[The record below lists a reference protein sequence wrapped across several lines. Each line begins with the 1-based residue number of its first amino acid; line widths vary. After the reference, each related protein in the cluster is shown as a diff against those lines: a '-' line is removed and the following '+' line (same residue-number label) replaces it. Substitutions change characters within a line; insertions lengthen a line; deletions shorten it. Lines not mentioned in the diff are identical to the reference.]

1 MNLLSDVLV
10 YIRRII
16 KSSSDQQ
23 ITDSTLIDY
32 VNRFYTYDVPA
43 RIQQFELKTV
53 YAFDCIANVDKY
65 NLPYD
70 SNNNLQFQ
78 NLLTPV
84 YCDGVEISFMI
95 QREAFYRAFPR
106 DLQNSIVDEG
116 DGISVSFNFFTTG
129 NTNAQGAP
137 IGRGHLDVLGN
148 LDPGCYVTAFDAN
161 NYQMVITDDGTFS
174 ASNANVGNLIV
185 SNYSPAGIPTSIGV
199 VAGTVNYITG
209 EFNVTFPA
217 APQADGDIRAQ
228 YFSYDSGVPRMSLFF
243 DNTITL
249 RPVPDKA
256 YLMEFDAYLTPASF
270 MNSSQA
276 LKFGYMSEY
285 LARGAARKILSD
297 TGDIEQFAFY
307 EPLFREQEILV
318 LRRTDR
324 QNSVQRTPTIFTE
337 FQQQSVFNASQS
349 S

>member
-1 MNLLSDVLV
+1 MNLLSDVITYV
-10 YIRRII
+10 RRLI
-16 KSSSDQQ
+16 KSSSDEE
-23 ITDSTLIDY
+23 ITDATIIDY
-32 VNRFYTYDVPA
+32 INRFYTYDVPA

-53 YAFDCIANVDKY
+53 YSFDCTANIDRY

-70 SNNNLQFQ
+70 TNNNLQFQ
-78 NLLTPV
+78 GLLTPV
-84 YCDGVEISFMI
+84 YVDGVEISFMI
-95 QREAFYRAFPR
+95 NRQSFYRAFPR
-106 DLQNSIVDEG
+106 DLQNAIVDEG
-116 DGISVSFNFFTTG
+116 DGISVSYNFFS
-129 NTNAQGAP
+129 TNNNNSQGAP
-137 IGRGHLDVLGN
+137 LGRAHLDVLGN
-148 LDPGCYVTAFDAN
+148 LDPGVYVTAFDVAN
-161 NYQMVITDDGTFS
+161 NQMVVTDDGTFDPT
-174 ASNANVGNLIV
+174 NQNIGNLVV
-185 SNYSPAGIPTSIGV
+185 SSYISGV
-199 VAGTVNYITG
+199 GTAAGTVNYITG

-228 YFSYDSGVPRMSLFF
+228 YFSYQAGTPRMCLFY
-243 DNTITL
+243 DNVISL

-256 YLMEFDAYLTPASF
+256 YLIEFDAYLTPASF
-270 MNSSQA
+270 LSTAPQSQQ

-307 EPLFREQEILV
+307 EPLFKEQEMLV

>member
-1 MNLLSDVLV
+1 MNLLSDVINYV
-10 YIRRII
+10 RRII
-16 KSSSDQQ
+16 KTSSNQQMSDAT
-23 ITDSTLIDY
+23 IIDY
-32 VNRFYTYDVPA
+32 INRFYTYDVPA

-53 YAFDCIANVDKY
+53 YSFDCVANIDKY

-70 SNNNLQFQ
+70 SNGNLQFQ

-84 YCDGVEISFMI
+84 YVDGVEVSFMI
-95 QREAFYRAFPR
+95 SRQSFYRAFPR
-106 DLQNSIVDEG
+106 DLQNIIVDEG
-116 DGISVSFNFFTTG
+116 DGVSVSYNFFTTG

-137 IGRGHLDVLGN
+137 IGRAHLDVLGN
-148 LDPGCYVTAFDAN
+148 LEPGVYVTAFDEFN
-161 NYQMVITDDGTFS
+161 NQMVLTDDGTFS
-174 ASNANVGNLIV
+174 ATNQNVGNLIV
-185 SNYSPAGIPTSIGV
+185 SSYISGV
-199 VAGTVNYITG
+199 GDVAGTVNYITG

-217 APQADGDIRAQ
+217 AVPADNNISAQ
-228 YFSYDSGVPRMSLFF
+228 YFSYQSGTPRIVLFF
-243 DNTITL
+243 DNVISL
-249 RPVPDKA
+249 RPIPDKA
-256 YLMEFDAYLTPASF
+256 YLLEFDAYLTPAAF
-270 MNSSQA
+270 LNSNEA

-297 TGDIEQFAFY
+297 VGDIEQFTFY

-324 QNSVQRTPTIFTE
+324 QNSVERTPTIFTE